1 MIQRKFGS
9 AVLVILCAGVLY
21 AQSIDEPELRSVDA
35 QDVEFVNY
43 NGPYAVINT
52 AEQIRNIGADLGR
65 PVNAGAQ
72 QAGAAERYQILHIVD
87 PAEPQGLDADI
98 LILGANAGV
107 DHIRNLR
114 RIVSAYLIAAYGYQ
128 LADADALAVFITVY
142 NAVYRGQLNYF
153 SSKYKPAVMSNLT
166 AARVGLALNYR
177 EWPGGT
183 QIVIPL
189 AGVRAGADIGE
200 SVSPV
205 DTSLISDSNV
215 IESLRKEDDKGVD
228 ERKQMVDIKEREAD
242 QLQERA
248 DRESAQQLVEEEK
261 LEREREE
268 AQQARRAA
276 DQAQQEAA
284 QNPDDAQAA
293 QRAEQ
298 AEQQAV
304 KAEEQAAEQE
314 LVAQEQAQ
322 KADEAQQAADTK
334 RAEAA
339 DERKAIAQD
348 QTGIIAQI
356 TDAQAAGAVVYG
368 LHLVDSGGLL
378 SAVVKVSNQNGQI
391 LKESPVQLVRARTM
405 FHAADGI
412 IAIAGESDGNRTVRL
427 VVLDLADMEIVRQSE
442 EAVSDSSVL
451 AVDGSNNY
459 YVVIKDGAIW
469 ALGKYNAQL
478 QLQQKST
485 LAVNPATPIVFTPAG
500 IIVTGADGSP
510 KLLRLTDLTEMK

>member
-1 MIQRKFGS
+1 MIQRKFVI
-9 AVLVILCAGVLY
+9 AVLVILCAGVL
-21 AQSIDEPELRSVDA
+21 ASQTIDEPEIRSVNV

-43 NGPYAVINT
+43 SGPYAVINT
-52 AEQIRNIGADLGR
+52 VDQIRNIGADLGR

-87 PAEPQGLDADI
+87 PAEPQGFDADI

-114 RIVSAYLIAAYGYQ
+114 RIISSYLISAYRYQ
-128 LADADALAVFITVY
+128 TADADALAVFITVY
-142 NAVYRGQLNYF
+142 NAVYRSRLDYF
-153 SSKYKPAVMSNLT
+153 SSKYKPAVMRNLT
-166 AARVGLALNYR
+166 AAKAGLALSYR
-177 EWPGGT
+177 EWAGGT

-189 AGVRAGADIGE
+189 SSARASAAAGSDE

-205 DTSLISDSNV
+205 DTTLISDSNV
-215 IESLRKEDDKGVD
+215 IESLRKEDDKGVED
-228 ERKQMVDIKEREAD
+228 RKQMVDIKEREAD
-242 QLQERA
+242 QLQEKA
-248 DRESAQQLVEEEK
+248 DRESEQQLVEQEK
-261 LEREREE
+261 LETEREE

-276 DQAQQEAA
+276 DQARQEAA
-284 QNPDDAQAA
+284 QNPNDTQAA
-293 QRAEQ
+293 RRAEE
-298 AEQQAV
+298 AEKEAV
-304 KAEEQAAEQE
+304 RAEGQ
-314 LVAQEQAQ
+314 AQEQERVTQAHTQ

-334 RAEAA
+334 REEASQ
-339 DERKAIAQD
+339 ERKAIAQD
-348 QTGIIAQI
+348 QADIIAQV
-356 TDAQAAGAVVYG
+356 TDAQPAGVYG

-412 IAIAGESDGNRTVRL
+412 IAIAGENAGNRTVRL
-427 VVLDLADMEIVRQSE
+427 VVLDLANMEIVRQSE
-442 EAVSDSSVL
+442 ETVSESSVL

-485 LAVNPATPIVFTPAG
+485 LAVNPSTPIVFTPAG

-510 KLLRLTDLTEMK
+510 KLLKLADLTEMK